1 MRANHAGQARRA
13 QAPRGLSDDT
23 DGAVRGV
30 EDADDHFLRTVIGAG
45 PAEIAPVHTVGS
57 VPAETW

>member
-30 EDADDHFLRTVIGAG
+30 EDADDHFLGTVIGAG
-45 PAEIAPVHTVGS
+45 WKPIGRKLLAASLGV
-57 VPAETW
+57 